1 MKRKDNED
9 NEEEEI
15 LDDDMINQYIRR
27 SEVSMTICQEQYEE
41 FSKMD

>member
-27 SEVSMTICQEQYEE
+27 SEVFIMIWQE
-41 FSKMD
+41 

>member
-27 SEVSMTICQEQYEE
+27 SEVFIMI
-41 FSKMD
+41 